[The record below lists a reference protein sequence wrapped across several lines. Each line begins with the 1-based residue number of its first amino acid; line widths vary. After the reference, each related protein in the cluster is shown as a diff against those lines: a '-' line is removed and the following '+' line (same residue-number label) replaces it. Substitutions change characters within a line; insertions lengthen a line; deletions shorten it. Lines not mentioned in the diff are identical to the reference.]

1 MGLWRWRSSAV
12 LAASLLF
19 QQGCLFKKPP
29 RKATI
34 PVPPAPQT
42 GPPPMMA
49 APPQLAPPEVPVSV
63 HTAEELPTL
72 PPPIEAPKPAKPRP
86 IRRPAPTIANGVG
99 TAPVVAPPTLQPI
112 LGSQEMVDRNRRI
125 NLYLEKARNM
135 ILRAE
140 RANPSGG
147 EKELIAQVRTFAQQ
161 AEEARRVDLVR
172 AENLAERAEVL
183 SRGLAK

>member
-1 MGLWRWRSSAV
+1 MGWWRWRNSAV

-34 PVPPAPQT
+34 PIPPAPQA
-42 GPPPMMA
+42 GPPQMMA
-49 APPQLAPPEVPVSV
+49 PPPQLPSPEMPVSV
-63 HTAEELPTL
+63 QAAPELPTL
-72 PPPIEAPKPAKPRP
+72 PPPIEAPKPVKPRP
-86 IRRPAPTIANGVG
+86 VRRPTPTTVNGVG
-99 TAPVVAPPTLQPI
+99 PVPVAAPPTLQPI

-125 NLYLEKARNM
+125 NFYLEKARNM

-161 AEEARRVDLVR
+161 AEEARKVDLVR

-183 SRGLAK
+183 SRGLVK